1 MSSPSEPPS
10 SPGSDRPGPAGPR
23 PMSALLASG
32 WALGTTFVFFVLIG
46 VLVGLRPGAQDDLV
60 SIFACQA
67 IAYLL
72 ALFLILRIHAPD
84 ASIRDFVGVRPTS
97 PLFYPL
103 AVLLGVAL
111 EVPANALYN
120 VIEKRYP
127 SEGEDTLGK
136 LFLGADGPKRALI
149 VLVVVVCG
157 PMLEE
162 MLFRGAL
169 FRPMR
174 KVHPGWM
181 VVLVTS
187 VLFALAH
194 FQFQMYLPIALVGL
208 VLGVTR
214 LSSGSVLP
222 SMLAHATFNAVP
234 FVAMILQKQGAAEA
248 DAPIPLWL
256 VAASSAGTLL
266 LLGCLHLLGARA
278 PSALR
283 AQEADL
289 R

>member
-1 MSSPSEPPS
+1 MT
-10 SPGSDRPGPAGPR
+10 
-23 PMSALLASG
+23 ALLATG
-32 WALGTTFVFFVLIG
+32 WALGTTFFFYVLIG
-46 VLVGLRPGAQDDLV
+46 VLVSLRPGAAEDVV

-72 ALFLILRIHAPD
+72 GLFLILRVHAPD
-84 ASIRDFVGVRPTS
+84 VGVRAFVGARPTS

-111 EVPANALYN
+111 EIPANALYN
-120 VIEKRYP
+120 AIEKRWP
-127 SEGEDTLGK
+127 SETEDTLGK
-136 LFLGADGPKRALI
+136 LFLGAGAPKRALI
-149 VLVVVVCG
+149 VLVVVALG

-162 MLFRGAL
+162 VFFRGAL

-174 KVHPGWM
+174 RVHPGWT
-181 VVLVTS
+181 VVLVSS

-194 FQFQMYLPIALVGL
+194 FQLQMYLPIALVGL

-214 LSSGSVLP
+214 LASGSILP

-234 FVAMILQKQGAAEA
+234 FVAMMVQGQGDA
-248 DAPIPLWL
+248 DVPLPPWL
-256 VAASSAGTLL
+256 VAASSALTLL
-266 LLGCLHLLGARA
+266 LLVALHLLGGRT
-278 PSALR
+278 PGALR
-283 AQEADL
+283 AREADL